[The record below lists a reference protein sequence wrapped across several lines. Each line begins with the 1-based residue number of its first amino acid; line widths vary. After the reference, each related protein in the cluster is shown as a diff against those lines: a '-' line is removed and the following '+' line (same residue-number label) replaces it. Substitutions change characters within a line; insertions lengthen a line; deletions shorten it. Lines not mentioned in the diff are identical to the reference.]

1 MDKTPTGLPAQAGH
15 LHPLTQ
21 ISNTIAQAF
30 TELGFDIASGP
41 EIETDYNCFEA
52 LNIPKDHPARDM
64 QDTFWAKN
72 MTDMVLRTQ
81 TSAIQIRYMQSHKPP
96 FKVIVPA
103 DKVYRREAT
112 DMTHEAQF
120 YQTECLVIGKDI
132 TLADLKGALEYV
144 LKKLFGDNVVSRFR
158 PSYFPFVE
166 PALEVDMSCFRC
178 GGTGKLIDEKAR
190 QGDALTSCPTC
201 KASGWIEIMGSG
213 MVHPNVLRNCN
224 IDPDEWQGFA
234 FAIGVDRIVMLKY
247 GITDVRSL
255 YTGDLRTLNQ
265 F

>member
-1 MDKTPTGLPAQAGH
+1 MNEAPKGH
-15 LHPLTQ
+15 AHPLTQ
-21 ISNTIAQAF
+21 VIDTIAQAF
-30 TELGFDIASGP
+30 HELGFDIASGP

-96 FKVIVPA
+96 LKAVVPG

-112 DMTHEAQF
+112 DATHEAQF
-120 YQTECLVIGKDI
+120 YQMECMAVGKNI
-132 TLADLKGALEYV
+132 TLADLKGTLEFI
-144 LKKLFGDNVVSRFR
+144 LKKIFGENVVSRFR

-178 GGTGKLIDEKAR
+178 NGTGKLENTE
-190 QGDALTSCPTC
+190 GCPTC
-201 KASGWIEIMGSG
+201 KSSGWIEIMGSG
-213 MVHPNVLRNCN
+213 MVHPNVLKNCG
-224 IDPDEWQGFA
+224 IDPNEWQGFA
-234 FAIGVDRIVMLKY
+234 FAIGVDRVVMLKY
-247 GITDVRSL
+247 GLTDIRML
-255 YTGDLRTLNQ
+255 YSGDLRMINQ

>member
-1 MDKTPTGLPAQAGH
+1 MQKEQVGH

-21 ISNTIAQAF
+21 VIDTIAQAF
-30 TELGFDIASGP
+30 NELGFDIASGP

-81 TSAIQIRYMQSHKPP
+81 TSAIQIRYMQDKNHKPP
-96 FKVIVPA
+96 FKVIVPG
-103 DKVYRREAT
+103 DKVFRREAT
-112 DMTHEAQF
+112 DATHEAQF
-120 YQTECLVIGKDI
+120 HQTECLVIGKEV
-132 TLADLKGALEYV
+132 TLADLKGTLEFI
-144 LKKLFGDNVVSRFR
+144 LKKLFGDSVVSRFR

-178 GGTGKLIDEKAR
+178 GGTGKVNGERCA
-190 QGDALTSCPTC
+190 TC
-201 KASGWIEIMGSG
+201 KESGWIEIMGAG

-224 IDPDEWQGFA
+224 VNPDEWQGFA
-234 FAIGVDRIVMLKY
+234 FAIGVDRVVMLKY
-247 GITDVRSL
+247 GITDVRML
-255 YTGDLRTLNQ
+255 YEGDLRMINQ